1 MKVLSIRVSEK
12 ERSLLVQRAKA
23 AGVSSGALVRQ
34 LINSTPFT
42 TADELLAEMEHLMND
57 PGQSE
62 LRIRR
67 NP

>member
-34 LINSTPFT
+34 LINATPFT
-42 TADELLAEMEHLMND
+42 TADELLAEMEHLMGD
-57 PGQSE
+57 PRQAE